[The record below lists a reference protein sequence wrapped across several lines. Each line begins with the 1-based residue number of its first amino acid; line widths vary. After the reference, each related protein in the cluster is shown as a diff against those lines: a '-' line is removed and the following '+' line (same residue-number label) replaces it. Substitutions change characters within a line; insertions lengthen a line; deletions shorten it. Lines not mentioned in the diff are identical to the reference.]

1 MCTGMG
7 RRKAMYEQARQQQYQ
22 ANQDA
27 ARRQQEL
34 DRIAEQRQATA
45 YAQQSQ
51 AASLQA
57 QQAEQERAMVATTDK
72 LKIEQY
78 DRLAGINARGQ
89 SVAGSMQ
96 VLGGAGQKQAP
107 NASVDKGR
115 KVAGAARS
123 VSAQLR
129 IGGTSSAAGSGS
141 NFAV

>member
-1 MCTGMG
+1 MCTGFG

-34 DRIAEQRQATA
+34 DRIAQQRQATA
-45 YAQQSQ
+45 LAQQSQ
-51 AASLQA
+51 AVALQ
-57 QQAEQERAMVATTDK
+57 QQQSQQEREMQATTNQ
-72 LKIEQY
+72 LQLEQKQ
-78 DRLAGINARGQ
+78 RLGEISARGQ

-96 VLGGAGQKQAP
+96 ILGGAGQKQAP

-115 KVAGAARS
+115 KAAGAARS

-129 IGGTSSAAGSGS
+129 IGGTSAAAGSGS